1 MVLAFQNP
9 RDIGR
14 HKGRKMV
21 ISDFA
26 GYLAFLSSDPRQMDA
41 SNAGDEYT
49 RRQAANLVRELMPDH
64 VRLRSEVSS
73 DDETLYSPY
82 LQLQNA

>member
-1 MVLAFQNP
+1 MVLAFRNP

-14 HKGRKMV
+14 HKGHKMV
-21 ISDFA
+21 IIDFA
-26 GYLAFLSSDPRQMDA
+26 GYLAFLSGDPRQVDA
-41 SNAGDEYT
+41 SNAGDEYAC
-49 RRQAANLVRELMPDH
+49 RQAANLVSELMPDH